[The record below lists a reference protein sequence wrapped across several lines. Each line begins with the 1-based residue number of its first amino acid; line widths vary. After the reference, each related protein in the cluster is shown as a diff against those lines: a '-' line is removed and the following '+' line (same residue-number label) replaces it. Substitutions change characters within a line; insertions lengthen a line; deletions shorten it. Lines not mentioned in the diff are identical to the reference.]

1 MDSDQGWVMPRLT
14 DHQWQQYRAG
24 RDARR
29 AGLPRT
35 TPCNSE
41 WRVWLAGWD
50 SVGINQRTAAAA
62 EDAANG
68 Q

>member
-1 MDSDQGWVMPRLT
+1 MDSDQDRAMPRLT

-29 AGLPRT
+29 AGSPRA
-35 TPCNSE
+35 TPCDGD
-41 WRVWLAGWD
+41 WRLWLAGWD
-50 SVGINQRTAAAA
+50 SVGVNQGMDAAA